1 MLNVVD
7 EDIPAVWYP
16 EKAVEVVGV
25 VRNTRDGSLGDDYGN
40 QIYLPITPGN
50 AQPVLFA
57 LLRGPATPAEA
68 ASGLR
73 RAVTGIDSFV
83 PVTRIRTLN
92 EVVANSVAAPR
103 ALAMLLLGFGGL
115 AIIIGAVG
123 VYSLI
128 SYIVSWRTREIG
140 LRLALGAQRWQI
152 VLSVVRESLFLAG
165 TGCVVGLAGAVA
177 LSRVLRS
184 FLFEVSALDP
194 GNVHACASLDGDRSA
209 HRRVDSCPPRR
220 RRRSH
225 GGTASRLGGRN
236 AENYV
241 RYGSGS
247 VRCSPRI
254 EVPKSLTRNLRATSN
269 KHIDDGLRSGLNES
283 EARRQALLRHR
294 WRRTSS
300 PGLSRPGDAAL
311 A

>member
-194 GNVHACASLDGDRSA
+194 VTFTLVPLLMAIVALIAAWIPARRAAAVDPDGS
-209 HRRVDSCPPRR
+209 
-220 RRRSH
+220 
-225 GGTASRLGGRN
+225 TESRLERLQC
-236 AENYV
+236 ENYV
-241 RYGSGS
+241 RFGSGS
-247 VRCSPRI
+247 
-254 EVPKSLTRNLRATSN
+254 
-269 KHIDDGLRSGLNES
+269 
-283 EARRQALLRHR
+283 AR
-294 WRRTSS
+294 SS
-300 PGLSRPGDAAL
+300 P
-311 A
+311 